1 MRTEEALKYLRESGA
16 KGVST
21 EEFSKKFGFKYQNSV
36 SKVIRQLRGMGHAI
50 EYNKDTGVYVLIEE
64 ANLTDETT
72 KGSVPVDGE
81 IYEENPEGDTEGDT
95 EDAKDESF
103 AFRISCKRDKVL
115 EFMTRAGKDGA
126 SLADLSKYSGIKSG
140 GIAYH
145 IHALRKMGHN
155 ITNKNGRYFVRAN
168 NKNPKYNTGTKNLPI
183 SDIPVD
189 VLALLGDKRLINNI
203 PKLRK
208 EELPTYMDF
217 LKKIIFYTKCALAMH
232 ETRDMLD
239 TITIGDE
246 S

>member
-1 MRTEEALKYLRESGA
+1 MRTDDALRYLRESGA

-21 EEFSKKFGFKYQNSV
+21 EEFSKIFGFKYQNSV
-36 SKVIRQLRGMGHAI
+36 SKVIRQLRALGHAI

-64 ANLTDETT
+64 AEVKTSDGGVADN
-72 KGSVPVDGE
+72 SVLGDRE
-81 IYEENPEGDTEGDT
+81 IYEENPEGNTDN
-95 EDAKDESF
+95 ANDESF
-103 AFRISCKRDKVL
+103 SFRVACKRDKVL
-115 EFMTRAGKDGA
+115 EFLTRAGKMGA
-126 SLADLSKYSGIKSG
+126 SLADLSKYSGIKTG
-140 GIAYH
+140 GIGYH

-155 ITNKNGRYFVRAN
+155 ISNKSGRYFVRAN

-246 S
+246 P

>member
-1 MRTEEALKYLRESGA
+1 MRTEEALNLLRENGA

-21 EEFSKKFGFKYQNSV
+21 EVFSKKFGYKFQNSV
-36 SKVIRQLRGMGHAI
+36 SKVIRQLRALGHAI
-50 EYNKDTGVYVLIEE
+50 DYNKDTGIYVLIDE
-64 ANLTDETT
+64 ATPTDETT

-81 IYEENPEGDTEGDT
+81 IYEESPESGTDDTKE
-95 EDAKDESF
+95 ESF
-103 AFRISCKRDKVL
+103 SFRIASKRDKVL
-115 EFMTRAGKDGA
+115 EFMTRAGKEGA
-126 SLADLSKYSGIKSG
+126 SIADLSKYSGIKTG

-155 ITNKNGRYFVRAN
+155 ITNRNGRYFVRAN

-189 VLALLGDKRLINNI
+189 VLTLLGDKRLINNI

-246 S
+246 P